1 MKRISRIIP
10 LLISLLL
17 FGGCTMALCYSET
30 VDEGPWTAALYREG
44 NEAFVSEYKWDGTE
58 EGLRIEPGE
67 VEGCLVTRYGGFFG
81 RGLPMPFYI
90 TIPDAVSV
98 SESDIPGDAP
108 VEDLTFTMVIS
119 KTIIEV
125 YTGDLEGFFYL
136 EDEDGN
142 LNYYRLLVDV
152 ELDPDNTS
160 FYLKDG
166 RLYEKDREG
175 DREVQGIYIESVEE
189 FDFENRETVPSDVSG
204 NEEEDPDEDLQFGD
218 EFDVSGLNGIGE
230 VYSSDGTVCLRQDY
244 LHLTS
249 VIIDGD
255 VEIPIEPIAF
265 GAYEPAIEKFDA
277 DGDGKE
283 EYLIAECEGSGTG
296 YCVYGL
302 VIVRENDG
310 RYESV
315 LYDGKYFSKYIEENV
330 TFRYDEKKGEVTV
343 FEILPANFNRYEGV
357 TIKLERE
364 AALKDIVWSDII
376 RIGFENERV
385 IISAPSGYIYEDSP
399 MPDYEQAALV
409 ELGLFFYE
417 DGSFVVFVN
426 DISEDDGDK

>member
-1 MKRISRIIP
+1 
-10 LLISLLL
+10 
-17 FGGCTMALCYSET
+17 MALCYSET
-30 VDEGPWTAALYREG
+30 VTEGPWTAALYRDG
-44 NEAFVSEYKWDGTE
+44 NEAFVSEYVWDGTE
-58 EGLRIEPGE
+58 EGLRIEPDE
-67 VEGCLVTRYGGFFG
+67 VEGCTVTRYGGFFG
-81 RGLPMPFYI
+81 RGLPMPFSI
-90 TIPDAVSV
+90 IIPDSVSV
-98 SESDIPGDAP
+98 KESEIPADAE
-108 VEDLTFTMVIS
+108 VEDITFTMVIS
-119 KTIIEV
+119 ERILEV
-125 YTGDLEGFFYL
+125 YVNDLERFFCL

-142 LNYYRLLVDV
+142 LSYYRLLVDV
-152 ELDPDNTS
+152 ELDPNNTDL
-160 FYLKDG
+160 YLKDG

-189 FDFENRETVPSDVSG
+189 FDPDNREAATTDVSG
-204 NEEEDPDEDLQFGD
+204 NEDEGSDEDLQSGD
-218 EFDVSGLNGIGE
+218 EFDVSGINGIGE
-230 VYSSDGTVCLRQDY
+230 VYSSDGTVCLRLDY

-265 GAYEPAIEKFDA
+265 GAYEPAIEKFDTN
-277 DGDGKE
+277 GDGKE

-310 RYESV
+310 RYESL
-315 LYDGKYFSKYIEENV
+315 LYDGKFFSKYIEDNV
-330 TFRYDEKKGEVTV
+330 GFSYDEKKGEVTV
-343 FEILPANFNRYEGV
+343 FEILPMNFNRYEGV
-357 TIKLERE
+357 TIKLDRE

-385 IISAPSGYIYEDSP
+385 IISAPSGYIFEDSP

-417 DGSFVVFVN
+417 DGSFEVFVN
-426 DISEDDGDK
+426 DISEDDGEK

>member
-30 VDEGPWTAALYREG
+30 VTEGPWTAALYREG

-98 SESDIPGDAP
+98 SESDIPGDVP

-189 FDFENRETVPSDVSG
+189 FDSENRETDPSDVSG
-204 NEEEDPDEDLQFGD
+204 NEDGDTDENMQSAD
-218 EFDVSGLNGIGE
+218 EFEVSGLNGIGE

-255 VEIPIEPIAF
+255 KEIPVDIAF
-265 GAYEPAIEKFDA
+265 GAYGPIIEKFDTN
-277 DGDGKE
+277 GDGKE
-283 EYLIAECEGSGTG
+283 EYLIAECEGTGTG

-315 LYDGKYFSKYIEENV
+315 LYDGKYFSKYIEDNV
-330 TFRYDEKKGEVTV
+330 GFSYDGKKGEVTV
-343 FEILPANFNRYEGV
+343 FEILPMNFNRYEGV

-385 IISAPSGYIYEDSP
+385 IISAPSGYIFEDSP

-417 DGSFVVFVN
+417 DGTFGVLVN
-426 DISEDDGDK
+426 DIKEDDGDK

>member
-44 NEAFVSEYKWDGTE
+44 NEAFVSGYKWDGTE

-152 ELDPDNTS
+152 ELDPDNTL

-204 NEEEDPDEDLQFGD
+204 NEDGDTDEDLQFGD

-315 LYDGKYFSKYIEENV
+315 LYDGKYFSKYIEDNV
-330 TFRYDEKKGEVTV
+330 GFSYDEKKGEVTV
-343 FEILPANFNRYEGV
+343 FEILPMNFNRYEGV

-385 IISAPSGYIYEDSP
+385 IISAPSGYIFEDSP

-417 DGSFVVFVN
+417 DGTFEVFVN
-426 DISEDDGDK
+426 DISEDDGEK